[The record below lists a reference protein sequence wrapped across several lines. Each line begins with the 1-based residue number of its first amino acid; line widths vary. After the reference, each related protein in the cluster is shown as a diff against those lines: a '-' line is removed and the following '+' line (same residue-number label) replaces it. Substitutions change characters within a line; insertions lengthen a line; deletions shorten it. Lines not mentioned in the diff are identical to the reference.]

1 MDGKIKLNHKTPIKI
16 MLCYRQYGQKGI
28 YVMKEFNVCFQ
39 MSKMILFK
47 VSYYTLGDN
56 QNPYFTTSAYEF
68 VRNKRDFARVGQCQE
83 DLLKGFRT
91 AYNFYKKWDVFH
103 LKQLTQEQYSEMRN
117 DLCVLEQKY
126 NNLLSEMEDGVQLKP
141 DYFSF
146 YQLVEFS
153 KQTPKK

>member
-1 MDGKIKLNHKTPIKI
+1 
-16 MLCYRQYGQKGI
+16 
-28 YVMKEFNVCFQ
+28 

-56 QNPYFTTSAYEF
+56 QNPYFSTSACEF
-68 VRNKRDFARVGQCQE
+68 VRNKRDFCRGGQAQE
-83 DLLKGFRT
+83 TLLKRFPR

-103 LKQLTQEQYSEMRN
+103 LKQLTQEQYGEMRK
-117 DLCVLEQKY
+117 DLCILEQKY
-126 NNLLSEMEDGVQLKP
+126 NNLFLEMEDGIQLKP
-141 DYFSF
+141 DHFSF